1 MKKEKNKLLNTLL
14 IIILSVLIIMQINVI
29 PLKIRV
35 KETARGTI
43 DYESIKGQRIE
54 RFYRKNW
61 DDFCGGFVSGD
72 IKFKLFF
79 CIHGFK
85 KGVIFTYYDWIV
97 RFGDG
102 KRGGWKTFS
111 TWYIELIDGQWQIVR
126 IIEPA

>member
-14 IIILSVLIIMQINVI
+14 IIRLSVLIIMQINVI

-43 DYESIKGQRIE
+43 DYESIKGKMIA
-54 RFYRKNW
+54 RFYEKNVGYW
-61 DDFCGGFVSGD
+61 GGFVSGD

-97 RFGDG
+97 RLGDG
-102 KRGGWKTFS
+102 KRGG
-111 TWYIELIDGQWQIVR
+111 YIRLNHMQID
-126 IIEPA
+126 